1 MSRIMIVLAAGAL
14 ILSLLLC
21 SYASYVGFGVT
32 PIGPRHLRSGSVL
45 GPGVRGGG
53 PGVGK

>member
-1 MSRIMIVLAAGAL
+1 MIVLAAGAL